1 MLEAIL
7 NNLVFEW
14 WFSKTYVNVLKPCD
28 TCWLSDGMK
37 TNEKWHTFYADSVMM
52 SCQNIMWQK
61 HKGRSWAERHRQFN
75 QHRSQHSD
83 DNCNITFHRPTHE
96 AISQQGHCV
105 KDLLPA
111 TQKAQPFREWT
122 RQARHHWLRSLG
134 TLTTLTISHQRNKKH
149 CPNHQLRISYHGVQ
163 SGKQALSAPHAASYL
178 LHHTQRRPDTA
189 WMTFWLKVKTTSTV
203 YKKYW

>member
-122 RQARHHWLRSLG
+122 RQARHHWLRSETSEAWVRWLRWQS
-134 TLTTLTISHQRNKKH
+134 LTRWTR
-149 CPNHQLRISYHGVQ
+149 
-163 SGKQALSAPHAASYL
+163 
-178 LHHTQRRPDTA
+178 
-189 WMTFWLKVKTTSTV
+189 STV
-203 YKKYW
+203 QITNSEFHTMACSLESKLCQHPMPRRIWCITPNVVRIQPEWPFG